1 MSPEYYALIRSYV
14 TQDSAVLFS
23 FGLALALLTGWWLVR
38 KFKMPW
44 LENFYIGQIMIVYAF
59 LLYVLGQYPLQ

>member
-1 MSPEYYALIRSYV
+1 MSPEYYELIRSYV

-23 FGLALALLTGWWLVR
+23 FGLALAILAGWWIVR
-38 KFKMPW
+38 KFKMP
-44 LENFYIGQIMIVYAF
+44 LIEGIYFGQLIIVYAF